1 MYDEN
6 FLPGADFR
14 DSRSH
19 PNRREG
25 DATVLLIAHKLESL
39 HEDVGAMRSVLK
51 DLTTAITKLAL
62 IEERQTQ
69 SSLAQERAFKVLE
82 KLEARVDKLEAAAPI
97 NNQASSLVMRALW
110 AAGAAAAM
118 FVAIKTGLTK

>member
-1 MYDEN
+1 MYNEQ
-6 FLPGADFR
+6 FLPGQERQTRRAD
-14 DSRSH
+14 
-19 PNRREG
+19 
-25 DATVLLIAHKLESL
+25 DATVLLIAHKLEAL
-39 HEDVGAMRSVLK
+39 HEDVGAMKDVLK
-51 DLTTAITKLAL
+51 ELTSAITKLAL
-62 IEERQTQ
+62 IEERQAQ
-69 SSLAQERAFKVLE
+69 AALAQERAFKVLE